1 MLVLTPTS
9 ADFAPEVLRLV
20 DQYVHGQIDRRGF
33 LDRAARWA
41 GAGTTPAG
49 LLAALAPHF
58 AAAQKV
64 RPDDARVQTGFVE
77 FDSPAGHGKGRAYL
91 ARPARAAGPLP
102 VVLVVHENR
111 GLNPHIEDI
120 ARRLAL
126 DDFIALAPD
135 ALHPLG
141 GYPGD
146 EDQARALF
154 AKPDAPRTREDM
166 VAAAGH
172 ARALP
177 GGNGRLGAV
186 GFCWGGGIVNLL
198 ATRMPELAAGV
209 PFYGSPAPLAQVGRI
224 RAELLLMFAGTD
236 ERINAT

>member
-1 MLVLTPTS
+1 M
-9 ADFAPEVLRLV
+9 
-20 DQYVHGQIDRRGF
+20 
-33 LDRAARWA
+33 
-41 GAGTTPAG
+41 
-49 LLAALAPHF
+49 
-58 AAAQKV
+58 
-64 RPDDARVQTGFVE
+64 QTGFVE
-77 FDSPAGHGKGRAYL
+77 FDSPAGHGRGRTYL

-146 EDQARALF
+146 EDRAGALF
-154 AKPDAPRTREDM
+154 AKLDAPRTREDM

-186 GFCWGGGIVNLL
+186 GFSWGGGIVNLL
-198 ATRMPELAAGV
+198 ATRMPEMAAGV
-209 PFYGSPAPLAQVGRI
+209 PFYCGPAPLDQVGRI
-224 RAELLLMFAGTD
+224 RAELLLMLAGTD
-236 ERINAT
+236 ERINATWPAYEAALKSAGVVHQAYSYPGTQHVFNNDTTPRFDEQAAALAWARTIALFNRRLRG